1 MDRHI
6 LSHTWWNWTT
16 TSSPS
21 GKVYC
26 IDWRMAQSDG
36 PHIEGDG
43 SPQMISLKSDISGN
57 HVDNGE
63 VGPSIRRKRRKKR
76 DPRPDSIIVYRSEME
91 KSPGEDLGV
100 EEGVE
105 RSTEEG
111 DKFLCT
117 PTGEGRT
124 WEILFKACSDM
135 PGLHFCVAQGLKC
148 CFYTLYGKIFALPFV
163 NFILNASL
171 SFNRRLESSS
181 RQPLRDPDRHHH
193 TRKEEGPAGGHSP
206 HDDRERT
213 QGSG

>member
-1 MDRHI
+1 
-6 LSHTWWNWTT
+6 
-16 TSSPS
+16 
-21 GKVYC
+21 
-26 IDWRMAQSDG
+26 MAQSDG

-76 DPRPDSIIVYRSEME
+76 DPRPESIIVYRSEME

-124 WEILFKACSDM
+124 
-135 PGLHFCVAQGLKC
+135 
-148 CFYTLYGKIFALPFV
+148 
-163 NFILNASL
+163 
-171 SFNRRLESSS
+171 
-181 RQPLRDPDRHHH
+181 
-193 TRKEEGPAGGHSP
+193 
-206 HDDRERT
+206 
-213 QGSG
+213 

>member
-1 MDRHI
+1 
-6 LSHTWWNWTT
+6 
-16 TSSPS
+16 
-21 GKVYC
+21 
-26 IDWRMAQSDG
+26 MAQSDG
-36 PHIEGDG
+36 PHTEGEG

-76 DPRPDSIIVYRSEME
+76 DPRPESIIVYRCEME
-91 KSPGEDLGV
+91 KSPGEDQGV

-111 DKFLCT
+111 DKFLST

-124 WEILFKACSDM
+124 WEILPKACSDK

-148 CFYTLYGKIFALPFV
+148 SFSTLYGKMLASPFGIFP
-163 NFILNASL
+163 LNASL

-193 TRKEEGPAGGHSP
+193 TREEEGPAGGHSP
-206 HDDRERT
+206 HNDRERT
-213 QGSG
+213 QGPGEVKGAPWCRVWGRAGLQT